1 MKLRLAERFIS
12 RDASGPTDN
21 GTTNQAITDVGLT
34 ISSETR
40 TEALTFDLGGG
51 YRFVD
56 GPDTDGFES
65 EFTDPNVRLTYSQ
78 DAAASSIQVTAF
90 ANRTDLD
97 NQTTLDVALGADGTL
112 DPDFADLTQ
121 DGGTRDRLSFQGKL
135 TLRDDAPFGLGFQI
149 NIDDYSYNNLPDN
162 SSLSNFSYARFG
174 TTARFDINQVT
185 QVNLGAHVAKTD
197 TSGASTIGRYGID
210 AGLILTR
217 PNGQITVDLAATHD
231 DDGDQVHLSA
241 GRSYVLEDTMAQFG
255 LGLSKAT
262 NDDIFVTGSAD
273 LKHTFAD
280 NSPWGSLT
288 ASAERHLTREGRTDE
303 DLVTS
308 LSVQTNYALNPVAGV
323 NLSASYA
330 QSEDIL
336 TGDSVD
342 LTAANLNVTYA
353 LTPEWTAT
361 GGIGIQSRN
370 PSGEATTDTATLSL
384 GITRTYDLRR

>member
-1 MKLRLAERFIS
+1 MTLDLAQRFIS

-65 EFTDPNVRLTYSQ
+65 EFTDPNVRLAYRQ
-78 DAAASSIQVTAF
+78 DAAVSSIDVTAF

-97 NQTTLDVALGADGTL
+97 NQTTLDVALSADGTL

-121 DGGTRDRLSFQGKL
+121 DGGTRDRRSFQGQL
-135 TLRDDAPFGLGFQI
+135 TLRDDAPFGLGFTL
-149 NIDDYSYNNLPDN
+149 NVDDYSYNNLPDDSTLN
-162 SSLSNFSYARFG
+162 NFSYARVG
-174 TTARFDINQVT
+174 ATARFDINQVT
-185 QVNLGAHVAKTD
+185 QVNLGVHFAKTD
-197 TSGASTIGRYGID
+197 ASGISAIARYGID
-210 AGLILTR
+210 AGLILTQ
-217 PNGQITVDLAATHD
+217 PNGQITVDLATTQGD
-231 DDGDQVHLSA
+231 DDDQVHLSA
-241 GRSYVLEDTMAQFG
+241 GRSYALEDTTAQFAF
-255 LGLSKAT
+255 GLSRAT
-262 NDDIFVTGSAD
+262 NDDVFVVGSAS
-273 LKHTFAD
+273 LEHSFAD
-280 NSPWGSLT
+280 SSPWGTFT
-288 ASAERHLTREGRTDE
+288 ASADRSLTREGRADE

-308 LSVQTNYALNPVAGV
+308 LSVQTNYALSPVAGL

-342 LTAANLNVTYA
+342 LTAANLSINYA
-353 LTPEWTAT
+353 LNPEWKASA
-361 GGIGIQSRN
+361 GIGVQSRD
-370 PSGEATTDTATLSL
+370 PSDEAATDTTTLSV
-384 GITRTYDLRR
+384 GITRTYDLRQ